1 LRRLEVADQ
10 GQDADVDGLDA
21 GGHLDDPR
29 LDIDESILL
38 ERSDRRACQQG
49 SFRCQVRLDGSPHDL
64 RKKLRKHLILIETL
78 RERLHVDA
86 SLLDVGPKLH
96 QPPRGVLRIRS
107 DESTRYRARRPEH
120 GSDRRRHDRDR
131 CFDVD

>member
-1 LRRLEVADQ
+1 MRRLEVADQ

-49 SFRCQVRLDGSPHDL
+49 SFRCQVR
-64 RKKLRKHLILIETL
+64 
-78 RERLHVDA
+78 VDA

-96 QPPRGVLRIRS
+96 QPPRGVLHIRS